1 MNDLLD
7 FNALIQFIKAN
18 WAPIFVAAVLLPFVL
33 NLVAGVWRRICNRF
47 RTYPTFAAGAIYVDC
62 VTPSGGYYPRLRCIR
77 NGLLSVTMETP
88 EGATFLVYN
97 KELRDG
103 WVLPILYDPM
113 LPDRQ
118 GDDPVAWD
126 DPGDW
131 RRWLYDGD
139 ELPASGKNED
149 VRHQLA
155 ERGRSGRD

>member
-7 FNALIQFIKAN
+7 FNALIQFVKAN
-18 WAPIFVAAVLLPFVL
+18 WAPLFVAAVLMPFVL

-88 EGATFLVYN
+88 EGAKFLVYN
-97 KELRDG
+97 KDLRDG

-113 LPDRQ
+113 LDQVKVRDDWADRDV
-118 GDDPVAWD
+118 G
-126 DPGDW
+126 
-131 RRWLYDGD
+131 RRRLYDGD

-149 VRHQLA
+149 VRRQLA

>member
-1 MNDLLD
+1 MTELFD
-7 FNALIQFIKAN
+7 FNTLLQFVKAN
-18 WAPIFVAAVLLPFVL
+18 WAPLFVAAVLMPFVL

-47 RTYPTFAAGAIYVDC
+47 RTYPTFMRDAIYVDC

-113 LPDRQ
+113 LDQVKVRDDWADRDV
-118 GDDPVAWD
+118 G
-126 DPGDW
+126 
-131 RRWLYDGD
+131 RRRMHDGD

-149 VRHQLA
+149 VRRQLA

>member
-1 MNDLLD
+1 MNDLLN
-7 FNALIQFIKAN
+7 FNDLLQFVKAN
-18 WAPIFVAAVLLPFVL
+18 WAPLFVVAVLMPFML
-33 NLVAGVWRRICNRF
+33 NLATGVWRRICNRF
-47 RTYPTFAAGAIYVDC
+47 RTYPTFMRGAIYVDC

-88 EGATFLVYN
+88 EGAKFIIYN
-97 KELRDG
+97 RSLRDE
-103 WVLPILYDPM
+103 WVLPILCDPM

-118 GDDPVAWD
+118 GDDPVAWV

-139 ELPASGKNED
+139 ELPPSGKNED
-149 VRHQLA
+149 VRRQLS

>member
-1 MNDLLD
+1 MNDLFD

-18 WAPIFVAAVLLPFVL
+18 WAPLFVAAVLMPFML
-33 NLVAGVWRRICNRF
+33 NLATGLWRRICNRF
-47 RTYPTFAAGAIYVDC
+47 RTWPTFAAGAIYVDC

-103 WVLPILYDPM
+103 WVLPILYDPY
-113 LPDRQ
+113 LRR
-118 GDDPVAWD
+118 GDAWADPR
-126 DPGDW
+126 W
-131 RRWLYDGD
+131 RWMRDSD

-149 VRHQLA
+149 VRRQLV

>member
-1 MNDLLD
+1 MNDLLN
-7 FNALIQFIKAN
+7 FNDLLAFIKAN
-18 WAPIFVAAVLLPFVL
+18 WAPLFVAAVLMPFIL

-88 EGATFLVYN
+88 EGAKFIIYN
-97 KELRDG
+97 RSLRDE

-113 LPDRQ
+113 LDR
-118 GDDPVAWD
+118 GKVRDDWADRDVGP
-126 DPGDW
+126 
-131 RRWLYDGD
+131 RRLYDGD
-139 ELPASGKNED
+139 ELSASGKNAD
-149 VRHQLA
+149 VRRQLA